1 MATVLESLKG
11 INAYP
16 IPLRTL
22 VDAAEYRGL
31 DMTVEVSQEI
41 MQTAKYKLAQ
51 ADLLLSRRAGSH
63 TASRTSSG
71 YSSATGQIGCTGNVR
86 RRATNRNPFTGTKV
100 QDYDYCKRHNR
111 NEDKD
116 RRRDRP

>member
-1 MATVLESLKG
+1 MATVLESLQG

-51 ADLLLSRRAGSH
+51 ADLLLWLSLAPDVTQGGQSYSFTDEQRIQFRNRANRLYGECQEESNKPKSIYGYKGSRL
-63 TASRTSSG
+63 
-71 YSSATGQIGCTGNVR
+71 
-86 RRATNRNPFTGTKV
+86 
-100 QDYDYCKRHNR
+100 
-111 NEDKD
+111 
-116 RRRDRP
+116 